1 MRGRKKEKY
10 SNLTVDMYLRESY
23 FITNVK
29 EIFFLIKLS
38 DEIQVFYNYIHLRSF
53 NVEILKIF
61 SK

>member
-53 NVEILKIF
+53 NVNFKLILM
-61 SK
+61 

>member
-53 NVEILKIF
+53 NVNFKQILM
-61 SK
+61 

>member
-29 EIFFLIKLS
+29 DIFFLIKLS
-38 DEIQVFYNYIHLRSF
+38 DEIQVFLQLHSSEKF
-53 NVEILKIF
+53 
-61 SK
+61 